1 MSATMNRVSHRL
13 PPIAR
18 DTSKLKHSTLIKRLS
33 KVFDR
38 CQEWDFTTPAED
50 KAIQQALQELGAT
63 GFRKWPRPVKQRLY
77 GYDGCPTRES

>member
-1 MSATMNRVSHRL
+1 M
-13 PPIAR
+13 
-18 DTSKLKHSTLIKRLS
+18 KLKHSTLIKRLS

-77 GYDGCPTRES
+77 DYDGWVKGREAKA